1 MGRLGGLARLP
12 RRACPR
18 FLLPGKLVNQDQL
31 YKRADK
37 VLSEVE
43 GLITDIKKDPKR
55 YFKFSVF

>member
-1 MGRLGGLARLP
+1 MSRKPSTKLLAGIERGDGTL
-12 RRACPR
+12 
-18 FLLPGKLVNQDQL
+18 GKLVNQDQL

>member
-1 MGRLGGLARLP
+1 GVTAKGEALMGKIEHGDGTL
-12 RRACPR
+12 
-18 FLLPGKLVNQDQL
+18 GKLVNQDQL

-43 GLITDIKKDPKR
+43 GLIADIKKNPNR

>member
-1 MGRLGGLARLP
+1 LLAGIERGDGTL
-12 RRACPR
+12 
-18 FLLPGKLVNQDQL
+18 GKLVNQDQL